1 MVFSSVSG
9 VIVKTILGG
18 LLWEWTKD
26 CGFEEDQKT
35 VGRHILEW
43 RFLHRAWAVYALL
56 PSSACSPD
64 CFDYPQPCAQRHIL
78 LVWRT
83 ACADIGLTFIRIS
96 VMTPIRLKKILL
108 IGGQNQDGRT
118 YWLSSLAKRES
129 RGGRWRPLTPR
140 LTRDDLQLPS
150 CRTIFGTSRRTY
162 LTASSQFEVI

>member
-1 MVFSSVSG
+1 
-9 VIVKTILGG
+9 VIIKPILGG

-26 CGFEEDQKT
+26 CGIEEDQKT
-35 VGRHILEW
+35 FGRHILEW
-43 RFLHRAWAVYALL
+43 RFLHRAWAVYASL

-64 CFDYPQPCAQRHIL
+64 RFDHPQPCAQRHIL

-96 VMTPIRLKKILL
+96 GYDSNKAEKYLAYWGPESRWKAL
-108 IGGQNQDGRT
+108 IG
-118 YWLSSLAKRES
+118 S
-129 RGGRWRPLTPR
+129 RGLLSEKSGGYRWHSVTPR

-162 LTASSQFEVI
+162 LTALPQFEVI